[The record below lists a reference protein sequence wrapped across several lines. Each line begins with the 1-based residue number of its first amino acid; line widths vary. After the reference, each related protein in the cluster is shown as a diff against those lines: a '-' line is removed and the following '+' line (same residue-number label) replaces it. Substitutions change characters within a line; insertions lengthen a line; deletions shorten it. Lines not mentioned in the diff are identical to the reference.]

1 MWLWLALLSAI
12 LLGFYDIAKK
22 KALSKNGPLEVLLAA
37 TAISTLLLSPCFF
50 IYSGPW
56 DHHLMLIGK
65 AVLVSASWVSGM
77 IALKLLPITTVS
89 TLKASRPFIVLL
101 LSILIFGERLS
112 ALQYLGV
119 ALALVAVV
127 LITRAGKSGDRSADR
142 KGYIAIAISILTG
155 VASALYDKLIM
166 ATMEPLFVQSRTNLY
181 ITVLLAVW
189 VAARWLRARRSRVA
203 GCDSAQRG
211 GVSEAAASDSARRGF
226 RWDWWL
232 AVTALLI
239 TGADMAYFFALG
251 QEGSLLSVI
260 SIMRR
265 ASVIVTFVFGV
276 IIFKEKKLGG
286 KFAALGFL
294 VAALVCLM
302 LG

>member
-56 DHHLMLIGK
+56 EHHLMLIGK

-101 LSILIFGERLS
+101 LSILIYDERLS

-127 LITRAGKSGDRSADR
+127 LITRTGKSGDRAADR
-142 KGYIAIAISILTG
+142 RGYIAIAISILTG
-155 VASALYDKLIM
+155 VASALYDKHIM
-166 ATMEPLFVQSRTNLY
+166 ASMEPLFVQSRTNLY
-181 ITVLLAVW
+181 ITAILAVW
-189 VAARWLRARRSRVA
+189 VAARWLRARQPRTAV
-203 GCDSAQRG
+203 CDSG
-211 GVSEAAASDSARRGF
+211 DSTHRSAPGLLF
-226 RWDWWL
+226 RPDWWL
-232 AVTALLI
+232 PVTALLI

>member
-1 MWLWLALLSAI
+1 MWLWLALLSAF

-50 IYSGPW
+50 LYSGPLE
-56 DHHLMLIGK
+56 HHLMLAGK

-77 IALKLLPITTVS
+77 IALELLPITTVS

-101 LSILIFGERLS
+101 LSILIYGERLS
-112 ALQYLGV
+112 PLQYLGV
-119 ALALVAVV
+119 ALALVAVI
-127 LITRAGKSGDRSADR
+127 LITRAGKSGNRAADR
-142 KGYIAIAISILTG
+142 RGYIAIAISILTG
-155 VASALYDKLIM
+155 VASALYDKHIM
-166 ATMEPLFVQSRTNLY
+166 ASMEPLFVQSRTNLY
-181 ITVLLAVW
+181 ITLLLAMW
-189 VAARWLRARRSRVA
+189 VTARWLMARRSRVA
-203 GCDSAQRG
+203 VCDSAQQ
-211 GVSEAAASDSARRGF
+211 GF

-232 AVTALLI
+232 LVTALLI

-251 QEGSLLSVI
+251 QDGSLLSVI
-260 SIMRR
+260 SIIRR

-286 KFAALGFL
+286 KFTALGFL

>member
-1 MWLWLALLSAI
+1 MWLWLALLSAF

-37 TAISTLLLSPCFF
+37 TAISTLLLLPCFF
-50 IYSGPW
+50 LYSGPVE
-56 DHHLMLIGK
+56 HHLMLVGK
-65 AVLVSASWVSGM
+65 ALLVSASWVSGM
-77 IALKLLPITTVS
+77 IALELLPITTVS

-119 ALALVAVV
+119 AFALVAVV
-127 LITRAGKSGDRSADR
+127 LITRAGKSGDRAADR

-189 VAARWLRARRSRVA
+189 VAARWLLVKKPRAAVCNS
-203 GCDSAQRG
+203 GDSTH
-211 GVSEAAASDSARRGF
+211 RGF
-226 RWDWWL
+226 RPDWWL
-232 AVTALLI
+232 LVTAVLI

-251 QEGSLLSVI
+251 QDGSLLSVI
-260 SIMRR
+260 SIIRR

-276 IIFKEKKLGG
+276 IIFKEKKLGS
-286 KFAALGFL
+286 KFTALGFL

>member
-1 MWLWLALLSAI
+1 MWLWLALLSAF

-22 KALSKNGPLEVLLAA
+22 KALSKNGPLEILLSV
-37 TAISTLLLSPCFF
+37 TAISTLLLAPCFF
-50 IYSGPW
+50 LYGGPW
-56 DHHLMLIGK
+56 EHHLMLMGK

-77 IALKLLPITTVS
+77 IALDLLPITTVS

-101 LSILIFGERLS
+101 LSLVIYGERLS
-112 ALQYLGV
+112 PLQYLGV
-119 ALALVAVV
+119 VLALVSVIM
-127 LITRAGKSGDRSADR
+127 ITRSGKSGDRTADR
-142 KGYIAIAISILTG
+142 RGYIAIAVSILTG
-155 VASALYDKLIM
+155 VASALYDKHIM
-166 ATMEPLFVQSRTNLY
+166 ASMEPLFVQSWTNLY
-181 ITVLLAVW
+181 ITLLLAVW
-189 VAARWLRARRSRVA
+189 VGGKWLRGRNAANVSR
-203 GCDSAQRG
+203 DPHDPK
-211 GVSEAAASDSARRGF
+211 ASF
-226 RWDWWL
+226 HWDWWL
-232 AVTALLI
+232 VAAALLI

-286 KFAALGFL
+286 KLAALGFL

>member
-1 MWLWLALLSAI
+1 MWLWLALLSAF

-50 IYSGPW
+50 LYSGPLE
-56 DHHLMLIGK
+56 HHLMLAGK

-77 IALKLLPITTVS
+77 IALELLPITTVS

-101 LSILIFGERLS
+101 LSILIYGERLS
-112 ALQYLGV
+112 PLQYLGV
-119 ALALVAVV
+119 ALALVAVI
-127 LITRAGKSGDRSADR
+127 LITRAGKSGDRAADR
-142 KGYIAIAISILTG
+142 RGYIAIAISILTG
-155 VASALYDKLIM
+155 VASALYDKHIM
-166 ATMEPLFVQSRTNLY
+166 ASMEPLFVQSRTNLY
-181 ITVLLAVW
+181 ITLLLAVW
-189 VAARWLRARRSRVA
+189 VTARWLMARRSRVA
-203 GCDSAQRG
+203 GYDSAQ
-211 GVSEAAASDSARRGF
+211 RGF

-232 AVTALLI
+232 LVTALLI

-251 QEGSLLSVI
+251 QDGSLLSVI

-265 ASVIVTFVFGV
+265 ASVIVTFVFGL

>member
-1 MWLWLALLSAI
+1 MWLWLALLSAF

-22 KALSKNGPLEVLLAA
+22 KALSKNGPLEILLSV

-50 IYSGPW
+50 LYSGPW
-56 DHHLMLIGK
+56 EHHLMLMGK

-77 IALKLLPITTVS
+77 IALDLLPITTVS

-101 LSILIFGERLS
+101 LSILIYRERLS
-112 ALQYLGV
+112 PLQYLGV
-119 ALALVAVV
+119 VLALVAVI
-127 LITRAGKSGDRSADR
+127 LITRAGKSGNRAADR
-142 KGYIAIAISILTG
+142 RGYIAIAISILSG
-155 VASALYDKLIM
+155 VTSALYDKHIM
-166 ATMEPLFVQSRTNLY
+166 ASMEPLFVQSRTNLY
-181 ITVLLAVW
+181 ITLLLAIW
-189 VAARWLRARRSRVA
+189 VLVKRVRESP
-203 GCDSAQRG
+203 DS
-211 GVSEAAASDSARRGF
+211 VRGF

-232 AVTALLI
+232 PVTALLI